1 MGSVV
6 SGYSVGMRKIRRLVV
21 LGAGA
26 AAAYFLDPSE
36 GKIRRSRLVSF
47 VKSKRN
53 HVAQE
58 SFVDPGV
65 QSTPDITVVI
75 VTEADDEIVEPQV
88 VDLG

>member
-36 GKIRRSRLVSF
+36 GRSRRARLVSF
-47 VKSKRN
+47 VKAKRN
-53 HVAQE
+53 HAAQE
-58 SFVDPGV
+58 PFVNPDD